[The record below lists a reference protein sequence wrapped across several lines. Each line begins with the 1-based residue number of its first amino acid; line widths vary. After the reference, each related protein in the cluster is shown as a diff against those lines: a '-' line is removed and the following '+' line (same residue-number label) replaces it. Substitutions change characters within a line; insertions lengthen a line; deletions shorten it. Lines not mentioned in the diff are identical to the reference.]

1 MRVILKGFLTALFLI
16 IFNGVYL
23 FYKFR
28 DSLNIE
34 TESSIR
40 EITITLYKFVPLNYK
55 FFILLQCLL
64 VIVIMIVITVRKF
77 KSRKGLSKK
86 DFINGMKSQTD
97 LDILY
102 EILKRE
108 KWVTLD
114 NIEKVFNVNS
124 EIALDWSKVLENG
137 NLAIIDYPRFG
148 KPVLRLLTKDVGKK
162 FLSSKN
168 TKNQCDIANKE
179 VQNEVQKEPRNDI
192 APVKQNVVSKNIRK
206 KKKSKKTK
214 KRVVKVMKK
223 NDKKAKGR
231 GKGISKP
238 KKKINKR

>member
-1 MRVILKGFLTALFLI
+1 MRVILKGFLTVLFLVL
-16 IFNGVYL
+16 FNGIYL
-23 FYKFR
+23 FYKFGN
-28 DSLNIE
+28 SLSIE
-34 TESSIR
+34 SGSSIR
-40 EITITLYKFVPLNYK
+40 EIIIISYKFIPLNYK
-55 FFILLQCLL
+55 FFILFQCLL
-64 VIVIMIVITVRKF
+64 VVVIMIVIAVRKF
-77 KSRKGLSKK
+77 KLRRGLFKK

-114 NIEKVFNVNS
+114 NIEKVFKVNS

-162 FLSSKN
+162 FLSSKD
-168 TKNQCDIANKE
+168 TRNQCDIEDKE
-179 VQNEVQKEPRNDI
+179 VQNEVREEPQDDI
-192 APVKQNVVSKNIRK
+192 TPVKQSVVLKNIRE
-206 KKKSKKTK
+206 KKKSKATK

-231 GKGISKP
+231 SKGISKL